1 MNKDFARL
9 LDAIQGIF
17 RDVRF
22 ELLRGFRVHVCELR
36 EVMFHQTF
44 YVRARRSSVVDEDWC
59 EKVTLFVA
67 GTGGVVAFVS
77 ALISSYTCSCS

>member
-22 ELLRGFRVHVCELR
+22 ERLRGFGIHVRELR
-36 EVMFHQTF
+36 EVMFHQTLD
-44 YVRARRSSVVDEDWC
+44 VRAREIVC
-59 EKVTLFVA
+59 
-67 GTGGVVAFVS
+67 G
-77 ALISSYTCSCS
+77 

>member
-22 ELLRGFRVHVCELR
+22 ELLRGFRVHVYELR
-36 EVMFHQTF
+36 EVMFHQTL
-44 YVRARRSSVVDEDWC
+44 YVRAREIVRRRGLVRKS
-59 EKVTLFVA
+59 
-67 GTGGVVAFVS
+67 GV
-77 ALISSYTCSCS
+77 ICCW

>member
-1 MNKDFARL
+1 MYEYLARL

-22 ELLRGFRVHVCELR
+22 ERLRGFGIHVRELR

-44 YVRARRSSVVDEDWC
+44 YVRAREIVRR
-59 EKVTLFVA
+59 
-67 GTGGVVAFVS
+67 
-77 ALISSYTCSCS
+77 